1 MASFNIHKWRNNHIY
16 KPQQQVLNENLW
28 SKVKKSLS
36 KIGTLTKGGTWDPWK
51 GEKLKGKAEKEI
63 GTLIDKGS
71 ESVIEDLD
79 GELKEKYSE
88 FPNMESNEE
97 FTQGLEIIAAHYETI
112 ANAIEQGDLE
122 QETGNYI
129 IWDLRKYLEKLID
142 YDLSSIYR
150 VFTEGEEEEDVLKG
164 GRYSKTHGVF
174 KSNKLP
180 LSLALMGLST
190 YGLALIAQ
198 SDWLASILGSGE
210 EVDIAEEAEAVFG
223 NIEPGEGMTQIMSR
237 LFDDIDLSP
246 TSTGAEF
253 AEAVDSIGGV
263 ESLEGIFT
271 DPVAGTQAVEAVI
284 NNPNLAGAPLSNIFV
299 EEYAGTGE
307 QIGDMLVTKPGGT
320 LAGTVVNIVTTMVAK
335 QSVKAVAVAAFG
347 NSVLAPLG
355 ISLATAGATIKAAR
369 IKGLTSSRLSAMEE
383 VLFGMKFINAE
394 TPEREP
400 EPEPEPG
407 PEPGPKP
414 KPEPEPELKDIIGGI
429 REFQLTMIF
438 QLIRPDIPL
447 FSYLNQMKGQGN
459 ENKALDN
466 ITYVQSDWAK
476 LSQTEEDT
484 YPQEVKELA
493 KVITNARKSPDML
506 SSRIAKILG
515 IELNKRAKAASL
527 SPGQAGK
534 GKEIVGFNLE
544 ETHLFYEMLSEA
556 AIDNFLDSANIKKN
570 AGKILAFIGS
580 MYASKD
586 NITLGIVNADD
597 LDNNIKNQIKDLG
610 FTPITTGREEGTYVF
625 LDAGDTGLHVGGKPQ
640 QQSTPQQGEFD
651 QSKVF
656 TTPKGIDEF
665 PDELKDTKFY
675 KEAIDDGWVFKTQEE
690 LPKGKY
696 TILPIY
702 ADINNKVK
710 LDYNELDYNQL
721 KSKGKINPIKK

>member
-237 LFDDIDLSP
+237 
-246 TSTGAEF
+246 
-253 AEAVDSIGGV
+253 
-263 ESLEGIFT
+263 
-271 DPVAGTQAVEAVI
+271 
-284 NNPNLAGAPLSNIFV
+284 
-299 EEYAGTGE
+299 
-307 QIGDMLVTKPGGT
+307 
-320 LAGTVVNIVTTMVAK
+320 
-335 QSVKAVAVAAFG
+335 
-347 NSVLAPLG
+347 
-355 ISLATAGATIKAAR
+355 
-369 IKGLTSSRLSAMEE
+369 
-383 VLFGMKFINAE
+383 
-394 TPEREP
+394 
-400 EPEPEPG
+400 
-407 PEPGPKP
+407 
-414 KPEPEPELKDIIGGI
+414 
-429 REFQLTMIF
+429 
-438 QLIRPDIPL
+438 
-447 FSYLNQMKGQGN
+447 
-459 ENKALDN
+459 
-466 ITYVQSDWAK
+466 
-476 LSQTEEDT
+476 
-484 YPQEVKELA
+484 
-493 KVITNARKSPDML
+493 
-506 SSRIAKILG
+506 
-515 IELNKRAKAASL
+515 
-527 SPGQAGK
+527 
-534 GKEIVGFNLE
+534 
-544 ETHLFYEMLSEA
+544 
-556 AIDNFLDSANIKKN
+556 
-570 AGKILAFIGS
+570 
-580 MYASKD
+580 
-586 NITLGIVNADD
+586 
-597 LDNNIKNQIKDLG
+597 
-610 FTPITTGREEGTYVF
+610 
-625 LDAGDTGLHVGGKPQ
+625 
-640 QQSTPQQGEFD
+640 
-651 QSKVF
+651 
-656 TTPKGIDEF
+656 
-665 PDELKDTKFY
+665 
-675 KEAIDDGWVFKTQEE
+675 
-690 LPKGKY
+690 
-696 TILPIY
+696 
-702 ADINNKVK
+702 
-710 LDYNELDYNQL
+710 
-721 KSKGKINPIKK
+721 